1 MEPWRER
8 FLKEYA
14 ELSERIIKLEKMI
27 KRTEAEGKP
36 RLDNTP
42 IDILKAQLHAMN
54 TYKLVLDVR
63 CIYEGHQVK
72 GE

>member
-14 ELSERIIKLEKMI
+14 ELNDRIIKLRDMI

-42 IDILKAQLHAMN
+42 LSLFKAQLGAMQA
-54 TYKLVLDVR
+54 YKAVLDARVL
-63 CIYEGHQVK
+63 YEGHQV
-72 GE
+72 